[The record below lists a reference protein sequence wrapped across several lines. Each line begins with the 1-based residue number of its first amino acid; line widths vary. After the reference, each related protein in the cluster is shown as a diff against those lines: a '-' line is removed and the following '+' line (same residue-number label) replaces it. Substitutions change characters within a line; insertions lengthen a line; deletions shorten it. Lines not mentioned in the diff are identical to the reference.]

1 MARFAALTQG
11 AECDSSVVLLDKRR
25 AWRYLHLVAALNW
38 WKAAF
43 YRHAW
48 GDKDTWVL
56 AAVALEHADLVRAR
70 VRVRVRVWRVRVR
83 VWVRVRVRVR
93 VGLGLGFGLG
103 LGLGVR

>member
-1 MARFAALTQG
+1 M
-11 AECDSSVVLLDKRR
+11 VLLDKRR

-56 AAVALEHADLVRAR
+56 AAVALEHADLVR
-70 VRVRVRVWRVRVR
+70 
-83 VWVRVRVRVR
+83 VRVRVRVR
-93 VGLGLGFGLG
+93 VGVRVSVRLRVRGRGRSRVRVRVRV
-103 LGLGVR
+103 GVS

>member
-70 VRVRVRVWRVRVR
+70 VRVRVRLR
-83 VWVRVRVRVR
+83 VRVRVRVR
-93 VGLGLGFGLG
+93 VS
-103 LGLGVR
+103 

>member
-1 MARFAALTQG
+1 
-11 AECDSSVVLLDKRR
+11 VVLLDKRR

-56 AAVALEHADLVRAR
+56 AAVALEHADLVR
-70 VRVRVRVWRVRVR
+70 VR
-83 VWVRVRVRVR
+83 VWVRVRVRV
-93 VGLGLGFGLG
+93 
-103 LGLGVR
+103 GVRVSVRLRVRGRGWSRGRGRVRVSVS